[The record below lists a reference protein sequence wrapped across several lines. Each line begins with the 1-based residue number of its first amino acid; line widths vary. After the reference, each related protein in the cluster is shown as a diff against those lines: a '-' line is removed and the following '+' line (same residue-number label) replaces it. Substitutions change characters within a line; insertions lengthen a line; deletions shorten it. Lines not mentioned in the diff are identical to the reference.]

1 MDSES
6 EDLQLHVPDAR
17 TEVRTLGNKAHGML
31 REYGLGR
38 RPILDYPSGSSSD
51 K

>member
-1 MDSES
+1 VDSES

-38 RPILDYPSGSSSD
+38 RPDTGLSLREQFR
-51 K
+51 